1 MLSPSMDEDDLRVR
15 IIRHKGAVLCVQ
27 VRSPYVITFLLK
39 AMLMPRENSLLDY
52 THAQPTFLRHI
63 TVCWFSLVLLGGEFL
78 FKHRPSSI
86 VPR

>member
-1 MLSPSMDEDDLRVR
+1 MDEDDLRVC

-27 VRSPYVITFLLK
+27 VRSTYVITFLLK
-39 AMLMPRENSLLDY
+39 AMLMPRENSLLAY
-52 THAQPTFLRHI
+52 THAQHTFLRHI
-63 TVCWFSLVLLGGEFL
+63 TVCCVSLVLLGGEFL